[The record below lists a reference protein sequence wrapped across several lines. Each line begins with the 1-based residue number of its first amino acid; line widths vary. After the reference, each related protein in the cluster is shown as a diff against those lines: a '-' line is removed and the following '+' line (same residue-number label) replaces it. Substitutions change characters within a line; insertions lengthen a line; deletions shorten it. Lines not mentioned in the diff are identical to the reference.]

1 MQMQGIQVG
10 PLHFG
15 RDKGMAVEA
24 VSVRLRFFYLLLSY
38 PAYLIGPQKERYA
51 PATLYSV
58 DHAVES
64 GS

>member
-1 MQMQGIQVG
+1 MQGIQVG

-24 VSVRLRFFYLLLSY
+24 VSVRLRFFYLLLLHS
-38 PAYLIGPQKERYA
+38 ANLISPQKERYA
-51 PATLYSV
+51 PATMCSV
-58 DHAVES
+58 DRAVEG